1 MGYHTD
7 FEGSVNLSKP
17 LTDNQMKYLVMF
29 SRSRRLKRDP
39 TKITAMKKVNKECLE
54 LIDKL
59 DLPLGEEGQ
68 FF

>member
-1 MGYHTD
+1 
-7 FEGSVNLSKP
+7 
-17 LTDNQMKYLVMF
+17 MKYLVMF